1 MQDYPELK
9 NGFED
14 LTLLEKITN
23 LNAEAVA
30 SYLAELILNLDLI
43 QDNVTKE
50 AITQALLP
58 VLQSVKETN
67 VKEVAQNLIKAIVN
81 TGIFED
87 VITEKRVSA
96 IISLLIYKATWE
108 EVLIANNFKELSI
121 RDDTSI
127 HSLYFSFSITV
138 CLLV

>member
-1 MQDYPELK
+1 
-9 NGFED
+9 
-14 LTLLEKITN
+14 
-23 LNAEAVA
+23 
-30 SYLAELILNLDLI
+30 
-43 QDNVTKE
+43 
-50 AITQALLP
+50 

-121 RDDTSI
+121 ILSHD
-127 HSLYFSFSITV
+127 
-138 CLLV
+138 